1 MEMTLLRWAWPN
13 RRNLEPS
20 NAVRFLNGPVDG
32 EECHLT
38 GKLLAASG
46 LVSDDLKYKLTV

>member
-1 MEMTLLRWAWPN
+1 MEMTLLRRAWPN

-32 EECHLT
+32 EECHFT
-38 GKLLAASG
+38 GKNLAASG
-46 LVSDDLKYKLTV
+46 LVSDDLKYKLNV